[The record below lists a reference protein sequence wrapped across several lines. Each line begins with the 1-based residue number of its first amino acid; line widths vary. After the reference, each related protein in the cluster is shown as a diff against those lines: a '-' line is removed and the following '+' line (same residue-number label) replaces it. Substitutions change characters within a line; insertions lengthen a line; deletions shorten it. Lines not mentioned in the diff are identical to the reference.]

1 MGGWGGV
8 SSVGGW
14 GGVISVLIFFPLKL
28 SQHPYFWYTK
38 YIQYSSTAVIMLNFK
53 NRLMEPFLNMNNLK
67 SSISHLEDSYQSCK
81 LRNFFQKFNTKR
93 QIKVLDWGRW
103 KRSNIQ
109 LSISDSWILRR
120 IAPLNTETLFHIYIK
135 VENSSNYFE
144 NLFCCETI
152 R

>member
-1 MGGWGGV
+1 
-8 SSVGGW
+8 
-14 GGVISVLIFFPLKL
+14 
-28 SQHPYFWYTK
+28 
-38 YIQYSSTAVIMLNFK
+38 
-53 NRLMEPFLNMNNLK
+53 MEPFLNMNNLK

-152 R
+152 RDKYVRRSSKQENRKQRFWLDLVYSRSLWLKIQTREAYFLCL